1 MLHTVRHSP
10 FSHQDLTQALF
21 YMQEGDRLLLWQDAV
36 IAAVVP
42 AWQVRLQALSDSGC
56 LYVMREDL
64 QARGLNTALGEPI
77 TMDELVGLVAAWG
90 SPQAW

>member
-1 MLHTVRHSP
+1 MLHMVRHSP
-10 FSHQDLTQALF
+10 FSHRDLTQALF

-36 IAAVVP
+36 IAAAVP
-42 AWQVRLQALSDSGC
+42 AWRVPLQALSDSGC

-64 QARGLNTALGEPI
+64 RARGLSSALGESI
-77 TMDELVGLVAAWG
+77 TMEELVGLVAEWG